1 MSTGVF
7 RFAVNEVKA
16 GYILVFGREWPAW
29 LAGIFLAIL
38 ALLIFMWWNTW
49 GVAGG
54 YTNWGGWLFYWAGI
68 WNQAPQSTPLT
79 NGMSVSNIGIVL
91 GALASALLGKQFS
104 FYKSPPLEYAKGL
117 VGGLLMGVGAAL
129 ASGCNV
135 GGFYSALAMF
145 DLSGVT
151 MMIGLFAGAYLGLR
165 YLLWEIEHLPQ
176 GGASGGGKART
187 EPGRSRRSFKPL
199 AGIAVFVLVLTA
211 FQAYSLMDKT
221 QMGGLLFF
229 GFLIGLVMHRGRFCF
244 ANAFREPFMTGD
256 SRMMRAVLWS
266 LLIYALGSAVIK
278 WSYIQPPGT
287 GVYHPFWLGSLA
299 GGLIFGVGMLLAGGC
314 ASGTLWRMG
323 EGHSKLWVAG
333 FGFLLA
339 NPVTNAFLDSCEVKA
354 SLGSSI
360 FIPEAISWQMTM
372 AVYVVCI
379 LALILALV
387 WNEKTEK
394 FVAF

>member
-1 MSTGVF
+1 MSSGL
-7 RFAVNEVKA
+7 FAFVQHEVKA
-16 GYILVFGREWPAW
+16 GYSLVFDQQWPPW

-38 ALLIFMWWNTW
+38 ALLIFVWWNTW

-54 YTNWGGWLFYWAGI
+54 YNNWGAWLLYLVGI
-68 WNQAPQSTPLT
+68 WDQAPDDSPLT

-91 GALASALLGKQFS
+91 GALASALLSKQFA
-104 FYKSPPLEYAKGL
+104 FFRSPPLEYAKGL
-117 VGGLLMGVGAAL
+117 VGGVLMGVGAAL
-129 ASGCNV
+129 AAGCNV

-145 DLSGVT
+145 DLSGLA

-165 YLLWEIEHLPQ
+165 YLLWEMEHLPPMR
-176 GGASGGGKART
+176 G
-187 EPGRSRRSFKPL
+187 SREKQHKKNPKKKRFLHKPFLGFSLL
-199 AGIAVFVLVLTA
+199 ALVLVA
-211 FQAYSLMDKT
+211 FQAYTLVDKT

-229 GFLIGLVMHRGRFCF
+229 GFLIGMVMHRGRFCF

-266 LLIYALGSAVIK
+266 LLLYALGSAVIK
-278 WSYIQPPGT
+278 WSYIQPPGA
-287 GVYHPFWLGSLA
+287 GVYHPFWMGSLA

-323 EGHSKLWVAG
+323 EGHSKLWLAA
-333 FGFLLA
+333 FGFVLA
-339 NPVTNAFLDSCEVKA
+339 NPLTHAALEGLQLKPI
-354 SLGSSI
+354 LGNGI
-360 FIPEAISWQMTM
+360 FIPEAITWQLTM
-372 AVYVVCI
+372 GVYAVFI
-379 LALILALV
+379 LALALALI